1 MKGFITVVGKDR
13 VGILAAVSNKCAEYN
28 VNIDDV
34 SQTVMSDMFTMIMMI
49 DIDKIN
55 VGFGDFAVLMQEF
68 GKGIGMDI
76 RVMHE
81 DIFNSMHR
89 I

>member
-1 MKGFITVVGKDR
+1 MKGIISVIGKDK
-13 VGILAAVSNKCAEYN
+13 VGILAAVAAKCAEYN

-34 SQTVMSDMFTMIMMI
+34 SQTVMSDMFTMIMLI
-49 DIDKIN
+49 DISSIS
-55 VGFGDFAVLMQEF
+55 VGFGEFATIMQEY
-68 GKGIGMDI
+68 GKAIGMDI
-76 RVMHE
+76 RAMHE